1 MTKERV
7 LSILL
12 ERKGDMVSG
21 EALAR
26 EIGVSRMAV
35 SKAVSAL
42 KDDGYP
48 VDVKERKGYSLAP
61 FDLYMKDYV
70 VSMIDPVIKAYFYES
85 LRGSS
90 NNEAKAIAAGGNKDP
105 FVVISRSQEGGKG
118 RLGRSFSSPDG
129 GLYFSIYLPSAM
141 LSDGDLITTN
151 AALAVAMAVEEVTGL
166 SVAIKWVND
175 LYLGGKKFV
184 GILTE
189 GIVNLE
195 LGGLDGAVIG
205 IGINANTVL
214 SDYPAELRGAVT
226 TLKEELGHSVD
237 RPLLLRKCIE
247 NVIGFQKKDYLDE
260 YRKRCFILG
269 RDIVVNKMGRSI
281 EARAVGID
289 ERARLVVEYGDLSR
303 EALTSAEVSLHK
315 E

>member
-26 EIGVSRMAV
+26 EFGVSRMAV